1 MKKERSTAPAKP
13 YESNSIDVSVAR
25 DSMSDTINRV
35 SYGKERIVI
44 RRHGRDLAALVPID
58 DLRFLEDL
66 ENRMDLED
74 ARAALAEAE
83 KEGTIPW
90 EEVKKQL
97 KGKRLKGKGE
107 RIKGKEIR
115 DKR

>member
-1 MKKERSTAPAKP
+1 MTKSRNKEHVKGYKSG
-13 YESNSIDVSVAR
+13 SIDASVAR

-44 RRHGRDLAALVPID
+44 RRHGKELAALVPIE

-66 ENRMDLED
+66 EGRVDLEG
-74 ARAALAEAE
+74 AMAALAEAE

-90 EEVKKQL
+90 EVVKKDL
-97 KGKRLKGKGE
+97 GL
-107 RIKGKEIR
+107 
-115 DKR
+115 